1 MNTCIAIFKHYSDK
15 EHSSDFVYGI
25 LQKPTLKLAKK
36 FDIYRRF
43 RHFDIPPCYKYFA
56 HQGGRGGRITHEVV
70 EIHQMNSNILVKI
83 YYISEHE
90 IGELTYP
97 TNSIRSRMY
106 RRHRKVRETYLK
118 NYGNLNHPWH
128 WFCEFHNNFYK
139 IGKTSRYKRLYKC
152 GYEWIPK
159 QLCYN
164 IDTQNYDN
172 ELNKLTNS
180 VADLVRAGV
189 SINGL
194 KKSKLKEYFGE
205 PGIISIISNYLYCDY
220 TIPGDSIYRIK
231 YEVERLL

>member
-1 MNTCIAIFKHYSDK
+1 MTSCIAIFKHYNTK
-15 EHSSDFVYGI
+15 EHYSDFVYGI
-25 LQKPTLKLAKK
+25 LQQPVSKIAKK
-36 FDIYRRF
+36 FDIPSCYR
-43 RHFDIPPCYKYFA
+43 YYA
-56 HQGGRGGRITHEVV
+56 HPGGQGRITHEIV
-70 EIHQMNSNILVKI
+70 EIHQMNTNISIKL

-90 IGELTYP
+90 IGELSFP
-97 TNSIRSRMY
+97 CNPMRKRMHRRN
-106 RRHRKVRETYLK
+106 RRHRKVRETYLE
-118 NYGNLNHPWH
+118 NWGNLKHPWH

-139 IGKTSRYKRLYKC
+139 IGKTSRFKRLYKC

-180 VADLVRAGV
+180 VADLVRAGI
-189 SINGL
+189 SINSL
-194 KKSKLKEYFGE
+194 KNSKLKEYFGE

-220 TIPGDSIYRIK
+220 TIPGDSIYKIK

>member
-1 MNTCIAIFKHYSDK
+1 MNKCIAIFKHYSDK

-25 LQKPTLKLAKK
+25 LQKPTVKLAKK

-43 RHFDIPPCYKYFA
+43 RHFDIPPCYKYYA
-56 HQGGRGGRITHEVV
+56 HREGRGGRITHEVV

-97 TNSIRSRMY
+97 PNSIRSRMY
-106 RRHRKVRETYLK
+106 RRHRKVRETYLE
-118 NYGNLNHPWH
+118 NWGNLKHPWH

-139 IGKTSRYKRLYKC
+139 IGKTSRFKRLYKC

-164 IDTQNYDN
+164 IDTKNYDN

-180 VADLVRAGV
+180 VADLVRAGI
-189 SINGL
+189 SINSL
-194 KKSKLKEYFGE
+194 KKSKLKEYLGE